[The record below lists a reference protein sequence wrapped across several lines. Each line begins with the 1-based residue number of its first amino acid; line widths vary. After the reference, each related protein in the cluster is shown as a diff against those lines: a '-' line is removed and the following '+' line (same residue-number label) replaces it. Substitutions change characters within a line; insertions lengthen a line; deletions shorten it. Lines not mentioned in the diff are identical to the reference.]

1 MHQWLLL
8 IAQLL
13 LFTARSNG
21 HLTNDSWKMA
31 YSNDHNC
38 ERKEKIDK
46 LGDES
51 CATNN
56 VNDEFQAYEKCKQDL
71 FIKLTK
77 NCGDTQ
83 VKSKG
88 KLLYCKTQGS
98 SMVCCADKYTCQ
110 KPVDKD
116 KSYKDKPSNYIKNK
130 DRFFKKLKDQG
141 YKTCHNI
148 TGLDATKCSDD
159 CESESFKNGKL
170 AKNCRKNHGLFK
182 CCIRRDNENCDDCH
196 WCCTLPF
203 CTMTTDGG
211 RPRQPVTSAPGQ
223 QLVHLTEQHLSDKTI
238 EHSKHWKKVS
248 AMDLVL
254 ANQKYFIDDDL
265 RCFKPDN
272 LINPANWSTYDP
284 HEFLWALTEE
294 DLREAKTIPIP
305 VYKPNEYLQQF
316 KEEIKDPEVFK
327 RFVGPDYENQIKDN
341 FSYDFV
347 HRQVNTKRREACA
360 EDCLRQENNSR
371 LSKACDKKGGVFKC
385 CIFEWSLSSYAPTN
399 NLCENNTC
407 LFCVGIYMCTFKDPQ
422 TGNRTSISVGGKT
435 KYKMHHICSVMDY
448 CNLYEKWYDYE
459 KFYEAKTI
467 DEFCKVPKIGPT
479 AKNDAQTG
487 KTENIFEDDGK
498 TKYKKAEKIQRECVD
513 RKTNIRICPKRY
525 LKKMGLEN
533 TELGEV
539 NARLR
544 KFYRKKILKKH
555 SKKRKRKSRRKK
567 KRKKNSSSSSSQEEK
582 E

>member
-272 LINPANWSTYDP
+272 LINPANWSSYDP
-284 HEFLWALTEE
+284 HEFLMALTKE
-294 DLREAKTIPIP
+294 DLREAKTIPFVDYHQIF
-305 VYKPNEYLQQF
+305 LDITQ
-316 KEEIKDPEVFK
+316 DPEAFK
-327 RFVGPDYENQIKDN
+327 QFVGPDYEKQINDY
-341 FSYDFV
+341 FHSDFV
-347 HRQVNTKRREACA
+347 HRQVNTKNREACA

-371 LSKACDKKGGVFKC
+371 LSKKCDKKGGIFKC
-385 CIFEWSLSSYAPTN
+385 CIFQWDLSIFAPTN

-407 LFCVGIYMCTFKDPQ
+407 LFCVVTYSCTFIDAQ
-422 TGNRTSISVGGKT
+422 TGKT
-435 KYKMHHICSVMDY
+435 EIIFQDDEKPKYEKTHGCSVMDY
-448 CNLYEKWYDYE
+448 CNTFGWRHYRYE
-459 KFYEAKTI
+459 KFYEAKTK
-467 DEFCKVPKIGPT
+467 DEFCKVPKIGFM
-479 AKNDAQTG
+479 K
-487 KTENIFEDDGK
+487 KKFKEVEETE
-498 TKYKKAEKIQRECVD
+498 RECVH
-513 RKTNIRICPKRY
+513 RKSNIRICPKRS
-525 LKKMGLEN
+525 LKKLGLEN
-533 TELGEV
+533 SELAEQ
-539 NARLR
+539 NSRLR
-544 KFYRKKILKKH
+544 KFYKKKVLKKH